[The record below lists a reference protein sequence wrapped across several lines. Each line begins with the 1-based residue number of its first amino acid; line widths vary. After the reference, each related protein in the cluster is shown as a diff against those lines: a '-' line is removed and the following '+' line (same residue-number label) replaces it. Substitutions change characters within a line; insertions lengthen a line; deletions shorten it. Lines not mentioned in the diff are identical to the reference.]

1 LRDSFAKASA
11 GGATFFKELIFIAKK
26 ILLAQS
32 ESCPPK
38 PWRRLDE
45 S

>member
-1 LRDSFAKASA
+1 
-11 GGATFFKELIFIAKK
+11 
-26 ILLAQS
+26 LLAQS